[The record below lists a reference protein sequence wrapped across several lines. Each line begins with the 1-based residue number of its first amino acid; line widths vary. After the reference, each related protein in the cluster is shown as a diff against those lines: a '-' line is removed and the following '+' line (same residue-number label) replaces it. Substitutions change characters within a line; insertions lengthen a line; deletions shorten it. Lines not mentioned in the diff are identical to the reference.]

1 MTMTIVVGFDF
12 LVALLLLLLG
22 EVAAHLPLWFVDAAT
37 HDDDVAFVV
46 DLMMKRF
53 CHKKLICINLNLN
66 VDLYQ
71 LEC

>member
-46 DLMMKRF
+46 DVDDETF
-53 CHKKLICINLNLN
+53 CRKTLICINLN
-66 VDLYQ
+66 VD
-71 LEC
+71 